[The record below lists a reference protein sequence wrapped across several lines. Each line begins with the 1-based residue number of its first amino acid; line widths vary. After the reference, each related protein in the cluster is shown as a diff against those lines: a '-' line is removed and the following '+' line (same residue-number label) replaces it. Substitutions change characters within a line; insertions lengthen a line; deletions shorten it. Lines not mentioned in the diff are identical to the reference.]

1 MHQTSAS
8 NAPPITKA
16 ELQHAQSRKEQELT
30 YAVFKATGLSATAAR
45 EHLGI
50 HNIAQQASQVE
61 DALEEAERMH
71 KCIEYLSLTQ
81 EKAVLQSPGIP
92 VSSESVTPAAL
103 ILKTL

>member
-1 MHQTSAS
+1 MFQ
-8 NAPPITKA
+8 
-16 ELQHAQSRKEQELT
+16 
-30 YAVFKATGLSATAAR
+30 ATGLSPTAAR
-45 EHLGI
+45 KHLGI

-92 VSSESVTPAAL
+92 VSSESVTPADFEDTESTEMPSVMPL
-103 ILKTL
+103 PSEKQILKVL

>member
-1 MHQTSAS
+1 M
-8 NAPPITKA
+8 
-16 ELQHAQSRKEQELT
+16 

-45 EHLGI
+45 KHLGI

-61 DALEEAERMH
+61 DALEAERMH